1 MKKSVLVFL
10 AVLTAGLMLF
20 TGCQRRYD
28 GMTIRQGVLMVGMDI
43 SYPPMEY
50 FGPDGV
56 TPMGFNVDLA
66 KAIAGKLGLRYE
78 LINTAWEGIFDGV
91 ETNRYDVI
99 ISSVTITPARMERH
113 NFSKPYIANTLAMVL
128 LKDTDI
134 TARSPY
140 ELEGREVAFQVA
152 TTADFFMEDLSART
166 GMRYSP
172 RRYDQM
178 IRAFDEL
185 RLGRVDV
192 VITDL
197 LVAFDYIAP
206 ADSPFEIVWTS
217 DEAEV
222 FGICLRRGNDA
233 LTDAVNKA
241 LEELFDDGTMLRISY
256 DTFNLDMV
264 TQARQSW

>member
-1 MKKSVLVFL
+1 
-10 AVLTAGLMLF
+10 
-20 TGCQRRYD
+20 
-28 GMTIRQGVLMVGMDI
+28 MTIRPGVLMVGMDI

-50 FGPDGV
+50 FGPDGI

-66 KAIAGKLGLRYE
+66 RALAERLNLRPE

-128 LKDTDI
+128 LKDTSVSAQ
-134 TARSPY
+134 TPY
-140 ELEGREVAFQVA
+140 ELEGREVGFQVA
-152 TTADFFMEDLSART
+152 TTADFFMEELSTRT

-185 RLGRVDV
+185 RLGRLDA

-206 ADSPFEIVWTS
+206 ADSPFEIVWRS

-222 FGICLRRGNDA
+222 FGICIKRGNDA
-233 LTDAVNKA
+233 LTDAINNA
-241 LEELFDDGTMLRISY
+241 LEEMFDDGTMLRISY
-256 DTFNLDMV
+256 DTFGMDMV
-264 TQARQSW
+264 TQARQQW